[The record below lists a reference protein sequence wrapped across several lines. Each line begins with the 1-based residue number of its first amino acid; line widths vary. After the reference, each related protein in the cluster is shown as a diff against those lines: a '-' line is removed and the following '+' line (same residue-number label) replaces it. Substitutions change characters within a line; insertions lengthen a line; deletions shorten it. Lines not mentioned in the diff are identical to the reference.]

1 VIYTSISQ
9 FMTTMAFSYVRSDS
23 HFLDLAQYQSNITYL
38 LRTEQEQAGVISDPL
53 HLALL
58 EALL

>member
-1 VIYTSISQ
+1 
-9 FMTTMAFSYVRSDS
+9 MTPMAFSYVSSDS
-23 HFLDLAQYQSNITYL
+23 HFLDLAQYQSNVTYL
-38 LRTEQEQAGVISDPL
+38 LRTEQEQAGVIFDPL